1 MKLIHV
7 PDVPKETTHEGTL
20 LVNRIVSVGQS
31 KTKLQTVNRAT
42 LPSGRSMAPHKHD
55 DCEEIFY
62 FLNGN
67 GKVTVGKKTVPV
79 SHDDV
84 VVVGPGEDHEIQN
97 TSSTNLVYLSVRILL

>member
-1 MKLIHV
+1 MKFIHIQ
-7 PDVPKETTHEGTL
+7 DLPKETTHEGTL

-42 LPSGRSMAPHKHD
+42 LPPGKSMAPHKHD

-62 FLNGN
+62 FLDGS
-67 GKVTVGKKTVPV
+67 GQVIAGGKTVPV

-84 VVVGPGEDHEIQN
+84 VIVEPGEDHKIKN
-97 TSSTNLVYLSVRILL
+97 TSFSNLVYLSVRILL